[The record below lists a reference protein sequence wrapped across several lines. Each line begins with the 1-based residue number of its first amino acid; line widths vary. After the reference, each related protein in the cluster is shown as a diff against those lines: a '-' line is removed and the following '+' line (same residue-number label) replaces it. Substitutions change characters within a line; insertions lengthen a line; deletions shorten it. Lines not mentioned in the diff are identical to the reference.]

1 MPPFRH
7 LWVNRNLDAKLR
19 QLLWRRLQVAV
30 GFMKSEGE
38 LPSFLVTETSEEIVI
53 SIQKLLIFGGED

>member
-19 QLLWRRLQVAV
+19 QLLGRRLQVAV
-30 GFMKSEGE
+30 GFMNSEGD
-38 LPSFLVTETSEEIVI
+38 LPFFWVTEVSE
-53 SIQKLLIFGGED
+53 